1 LSFDCEVAIVGAGAA
16 GLAALREFARAGCE
30 ALCLEARQRVGGRI
44 FTMHDPLCPLPIEL
58 GAEFIHGRPPE
69 IWNIVDAA
77 RLTAY
82 DCGDTAVRLKN
93 GQVHHEQGDEQAWDA
108 IERVMTDMRLAAAQG
123 PDRPFSEFLANTVH
137 TEQAKLWAAGY
148 VEGFNAA
155 QQEIIGIVSLAQD
168 ASASEEIDG
177 GRAFR
182 LVNGYQA
189 VPLHLLAGVADPA
202 RKLRL
207 NSVVETIVWQ
217 PGAASVHV
225 RHTLTGNLKIIRC
238 RRVVVTVPL
247 GVLQS
252 ENGIQFQPEPVDAL
266 QAARRLAVGHV
277 LRVALRF
284 REAFWE
290 ENEDI
295 SFAGF
300 LLSDEPAFPTW
311 WTPLSV
317 RAPVITGWSAG
328 PHADPL
334 LGQPHTQ
341 VVSQAV
347 DALTRITGA
356 DPARVANLLEAA
368 YFHDWHADPF
378 ARGAYS
384 YAPAHALP
392 ARTVLASPVAR
403 TLYFAGEATE
413 LNGHS
418 ATVHGAIASG
428 KRVAQQIL
436 TEPHA

>member
-1 LSFDCEVAIVGAGAA
+1 MPFDCEVAIIGAGAA
-16 GLAALREFARAGCE
+16 GLTALRELDRAGCE
-30 ALCLEARQRVGGRI
+30 ALCLEARQRIGGRI
-44 FTMHDPLCPLPIEL
+44 STVHDPLSPLPIEL

-69 IWNIVDAA
+69 IWNIVNAA
-77 RLTAY
+77 PLTAY
-82 DCGDTAVRLKN
+82 DCGDTAVRLQN
-93 GQVHHEQGDEQAWDA
+93 GRVQDDQAWDT
-108 IERVMTDMRLAAAQG
+108 IERVMADMRLAAAQG
-123 PDRPFSEFLANTVH
+123 PDRSFSEFLANSVH
-137 TEQAKLWAAGY
+137 TDQAKRWATGY

-155 QQEIIGIVSLAQD
+155 RQEIISIASLAQD
-168 ASASEEIDG
+168 AAASDEIDG
-177 GRAFR
+177 SRAFR

-189 VPLHLLAGVADPA
+189 VPLYLLSGVKDSA
-202 RKLRL
+202 RKLHL

-217 PGAASVHV
+217 PGSASVQV
-225 RHTLTGNLKIIRC
+225 RHALTGAIKTIRC

-252 ENGIQFQPEPVDAL
+252 ENGIHFQPEPGDVL
-266 QAARRLAVGHV
+266 QAARSLAVGQV
-277 LRVALRF
+277 LRVVLRF

-290 ENEDI
+290 ENKDI

-300 LLSDEPAFPTW
+300 LLSDEPVFPTW

-317 RAPVITGWSAG
+317 RAPLITGWSAG
-328 PHADPL
+328 PHADTL
-334 LGQPHTQ
+334 FGQPQAHI
-341 VVSQAV
+341 VSQAV

-356 DPARVANLLEAA
+356 DPTRIANLLEAA
-368 YFHDWHADPF
+368 YFHDWQADPF

-384 YAPAHALP
+384 YAPAHGLP
-392 ARTVLASPVAR
+392 ARGTLAAPVAQ

-436 TEPHA
+436 DQRR